1 MNIED
6 TRGILYRLSSIR
18 STTAQKLLRITI
30 KASTTPTHAP
40 PPSLRTAGVGQFNAI
55 RFVNCSACLPQPFPT
70 PSVAIIQGATLNLS
84 TRAAYQRGTSCPRLT
99 LVAWPRYS
107 LINLICLDDIH
118 DCHRPRSR
126 ISSLLSPPTYARSTV
141 SLLSPLHPSIFPPPP
156 SLSYLQAT
164 RRLEFVNLQPSRF
177 MRIVRQSGMRISSS
191 CVVLVSSCCCC
202 LMMFELQFES
212 QCNDRMEKLRGEFL
226 DLRI

>member
-107 LINLICLDDIH
+107 LINLICLNDIH

-141 SLLSPLHPSIFPPPP
+141 PPLLSPLHPSIFPPPSLPFIP
-156 SLSYLQAT
+156 SSNA
-164 RRLEFVNLQPSRF
+164 EI
-177 MRIVRQSGMRISSS
+177 RIRQSVAESIYADCETIRNENFLELCCISI
-191 CVVLVSSCCCC
+191 
-202 LMMFELQFES
+202 ELLLLF
-212 QCNDRMEKLRGEFL
+212 D
-226 DLRI
+226 DV